1 DVYKAALCTAPG
13 FDPYSSVLYECY
25 LGMPQDNPT
34 GYRAA
39 ETLRLATQVK
49 GELMIAVGTSDHAT
63 WTDAIKM
70 SEALI
75 RAGKQHEFVVLPEQY
90 HGFDSVHSDY
100 LHRKLATFFRQHLS
114 F

>member
-1 DVYKAALCTAPG
+1 VCRAPG

-25 LGMPQDNPT
+25 LGLPQNNPV

-39 ETLRLATQVK
+39 DAVALATKVK
-49 GELMIAVGTSDHAT
+49 GELMLVGGTSDHAT
-63 WTDAIKM
+63 WTDVIKM

-75 RAGKQHEFVVLPEQY
+75 RVGKLHEFVVLPEQY
-90 HGFDSVHSDY
+90 HSLDSVHDDY
-100 LHRKLATFFRQHLS
+100 FHRKLREFFRRHLS